1 MSSSS
6 FQILR
11 ALNTQLMT
19 VAGLP
24 ALVFMEDDD
33 NTTVP
38 ASSDTFIQAH
48 NMPTSVDSPTLD
60 GGYEVDT
67 GIYQVSIFTPRG
79 SNCFPAQKIADNI
92 KTAFE
97 RGLMLDVGTAKLRF
111 RKVEAGRGDHEN
123 GSHYMLPVSV
133 YWQVI
138 G

>member
-6 FQILR
+6 FQILK

-19 VAGLP
+19 VTGLP
-24 ALVFMEDDD
+24 TLVFTEDSS
-33 NTTVP
+33 NTTIP

-48 NMPTSVDSPTLD
+48 NMPTSVDSPTLN

-79 SNCFPAQKIADNI
+79 KNAFAAQKLADNI
-92 KTAFE
+92 KAAFN
-97 RGLMLDVGTAKLRF
+97 RGVLLDAGTAKLRF
-111 RKVEAGRGDHEN
+111 RKVETGRGDHEN
-123 GSHYMLPVSV
+123 GNHYMLPVSV
-133 YWQVI
+133 YWQVV